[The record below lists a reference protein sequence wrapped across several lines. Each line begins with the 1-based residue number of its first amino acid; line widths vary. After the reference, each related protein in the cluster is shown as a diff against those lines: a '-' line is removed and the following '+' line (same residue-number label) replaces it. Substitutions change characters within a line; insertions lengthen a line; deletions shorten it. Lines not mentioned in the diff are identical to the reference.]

1 MARQDGAQ
9 DCREHGDASAVVEK
23 TLAVEDRLEPGRR
36 PQPAEEAHDR
46 YRVGGGDDRAEQEQE
61 EEKALRGAHRD
72 ASRPPADQ
80 TSRHTT
86 DSASHPTRLAAFYFL
101 VALILTIQ

>member
-46 YRVGGGDDRAEQEQE
+46 YRVGGGDDRAEQEPTRPIE
-61 EEKALRGAHRD
+61 AEAEVDEHRD
-72 ASRPPADQ
+72 HDDRQKHADCGEQADRQDSPPQ
-80 TSRHTT
+80 LLEVER
-86 DSASHPTRLAAFYFL
+86 
-101 VALILTIQ
+101 